1 MLHFKNTLGT
11 LMRLPRSLF
20 FLTIILFT
28 LTISC
33 NGDKDDV
40 EDSYVR
46 CEYEAGLQSALSYHI
61 VLIMGQSNTF
71 SGRGLDPE
79 IDFPMSNLKQLGRF
93 TNDLEIIDAIPPLD
107 HHSSRENSIGFG
119 LTFGNLYAQN
129 ILNADEILILVPC
142 GLGGSGF
149 VNDKWNKGD
158 PLYNDA
164 IERVNYIRENFENSE
179 LTAVLWH
186 QGERDIDTENYGDLL
201 SRFITEFRTDS
212 MSPNIPFILGGMVPY
227 WVDAN
232 PKRQDVETIIRDI
245 PDTHLSTAFVNT
257 RQPFV
262 IQKEVNNEDAIH
274 FDAKGQRELGRRY
287 FNEFVCLLKNE

>member
-1 MLHFKNTLGT
+1 
-11 LMRLPRSLF
+11 MRLPCALF
-20 FLTIILFT
+20 FLTLILFT

-33 NGDKDDV
+33 NKDNDDV

-46 CEYEAGLQSALSYHI
+46 CEYEDGLQNTFSYHI

-79 IDFPMSNLKQLGRF
+79 IDLPMSNLKQLGRF
-93 TNDLEIIDAIPPLD
+93 SNDLEIIDAIPPLD

-129 ILNADEILILVPC
+129 ILNTDEVLILVPC

-158 PLYNDA
+158 PLYDDA
-164 IERVNYIRENFENSE
+164 INRVNYIRENFENSE

-186 QGERDIDTENYGDLL
+186 QGERDIDTENYRGLL
-201 SRFITEFRTDS
+201 NQFITEFRTDV
-212 MSPNIPFILGGMVPY
+212 MAQNVPFILGGMVPY
-227 WVDAN
+227 WVDASL
-232 PKRQDVETIIRDI
+232 KRQAIETIIKAI
-245 PDTHLSTAFVNT
+245 PETHINTSFVNP
-257 RQPFV
+257 RLPFV
-262 IQKEVNNEDAIH
+262 IQKEENSEDAIH
-274 FDAKGQRELGRRY
+274 YDAKGQREMGRRY
-287 FNEFVCLLKNE
+287 FNEYVCLLKDE